1 MIQRIQLPSPLTS
14 SIFSGTSG
22 WPGPRSCRSS
32 SLEVLCSCQEVASTG
47 ASRQATVGAGGCAHQ
62 CQAPAAH
69 RHRHRHRSAAPSL
82 LARTAPPRAS
92 ARLFLA
98 RVARSQP
105 GCLCRLIPSSPV
117 SGSPGFPS
125 SLLSWP
131 CIKELT
137 AHIYGRR
144 IVNGLSVIS
153 VDLVLIL
160 PALKSWQF
168 AFSDPKNS
176 STMPHEIFKHCQRH
190 NGPKALSTLIHST
203 PLVQSRSFN
212 KLWNLDQT

>member
-1 MIQRIQLPSPLTS
+1 MRFFDKDKQVMSDFDSTC
-14 SIFSGTSG
+14 SIFDSPNQLYLPENQGTRG

-105 GCLCRLIPSSPV
+105 SCLCRLIPSSPV
-117 SGSPGFPS
+117 CGSPGFPS
-125 SLLSWP
+125 SVFL
-131 CIKELT
+131 
-137 AHIYGRR
+137 
-144 IVNGLSVIS
+144 
-153 VDLVLIL
+153 
-160 PALKSWQF
+160 ALY
-168 AFSDPKNS
+168 
-176 STMPHEIFKHCQRH
+176 
-190 NGPKALSTLIHST
+190 
-203 PLVQSRSFN
+203 
-212 KLWNLDQT
+212 